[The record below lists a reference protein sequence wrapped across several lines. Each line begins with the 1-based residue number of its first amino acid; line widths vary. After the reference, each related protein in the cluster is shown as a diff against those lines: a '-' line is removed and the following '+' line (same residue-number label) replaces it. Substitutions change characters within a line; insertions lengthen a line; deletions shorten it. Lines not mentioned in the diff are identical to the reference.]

1 MPETSTL
8 MTAASDAA
16 TAHLYAQIVAGLTG
30 GVISVDEEGVIA
42 VVNPAAAR
50 HLNVAPESLQP
61 GTRLGAVQGAAELAE
76 LFAQLR
82 RTGQPVSRR
91 EVRLDTQDGRRIIGV
106 TASLISGPKRFNGV
120 TFLFADLTEV
130 RELERAAQLNQQL
143 AQIGEL
149 TAGVV
154 HEVRN
159 PLSVISGMAELLM
172 RKLGREHPFHDQA
185 ALIYQEAG
193 QLEKLV
199 NQFLGFAKP
208 FQVEKRRCA
217 PETVVDRAV
226 RLCARLAQEK
236 GVAVQVTTA
245 ENIPYIEADEAKL
258 SQALANV
265 VQNAVEIVGVEGKVS
280 VQALLRDNTM
290 VFRVEDDGPGIQLSD
305 GENLL
310 SPFFSKKQAGTGLG
324 LSIVHRIIT
333 AHGGAVKYGNR
344 DEGGAWFELRLPLED
359 GTV

>member
-1 MPETSTL
+1 
-8 MTAASDAA
+8 
-16 TAHLYAQIVAGLTG
+16 
-30 GVISVDEEGVIA
+30 
-42 VVNPAAAR
+42 
-50 HLNVAPESLQP
+50 
-61 GTRLGAVQGAAELAE
+61 
-76 LFAQLR
+76 
-82 RTGQPVSRR
+82 
-91 EVRLDTQDGRRIIGV
+91 
-106 TASLISGPKRFNGV
+106 
-120 TFLFADLTEV
+120 
-130 RELERAAQLNQQL
+130 LNQQL

-172 RKLGREHPFHDQA
+172 RKLGQEHPFYDQA
-185 ALIYQEAG
+185 ALIFQEAG

-217 PETVVDRAV
+217 PEAVVDRAV
-226 RLCARLAQEK
+226 RLCARMAQEK
-236 GVAVQVTTA
+236 GVAVTVATA
-245 ENIPYIEADEAKL
+245 AGIPYIEADEAKL
-258 SQALANV
+258 AQALANI
-265 VQNAVEIVGVEGKVS
+265 VQNAVEIVGVEGAVG
-280 VQALLRDNTM
+280 VHTLVREGTL
-290 VFRVEDDGPGIQLSD
+290 VFRVEDNGPGIQLSD

-344 DEGGAWFELRLPLED
+344 DEGGAWFELRLSLD
-359 GTV
+359 ASTG